1 MSKITKRTIE
11 NVKNGVNILDL
22 AQEYFSLKRKGNC
35 YQIESENGQFD
46 SVMIYPET
54 NSFYRWSRA
63 EGGDVIKFVTE
74 LEIEG
79 IKDFRDAVIFLQ
91 KRVDPNFLETPK
103 KAVKEKRVLSKKER
117 VKLLEEKLIRDIN
130 NKNAIAYLIK
140 ERGIN
145 KDVVYEGIKRENIL
159 QVKTENGTPGVAFI
173 GRDDYNLLACVTIRG
188 INNNSNFKGELK
200 GCDYS
205 VGWRWHPTD
214 ADGKQYLDPEMPV
227 VCFESYIDMMSYM
240 SLKEEFGERFNDGCT
255 YIATGSAT
263 KYKAVLEF
271 AKENPNINNY
281 EIAFD
286 NDDAGNRFSQKLI
299 EQLKEMGND
308 ATRIVSEE
316 KDWNDDLKKFKGITS
331 KSIAQRR
338 KEAKSKSKENICKKE
353 YSKNIKRDT
362 IVVER

>member
-271 AKENPNINNY
+271 EQSNDLELNLNIANNLNCY
-281 EIAFD
+281 ELDPSIISLECYAEQVFQKAGIDTDDPSFAYFD
-286 NDDAGNRFSQKLI
+286 FRGYGERY
-299 EQLKEMGND
+299 M
-308 ATRIVSEE
+308 
-316 KDWNDDLKKFKGITS
+316 LKKGAAMTPYGVASRNEQTFVWES
-331 KSIAQRR
+331 ARSVSDMVMQ
-338 KEAKSKSKENICKKE
+338 
-353 YSKNIKRDT
+353 
-362 IVVER
+362 

>member
-159 QVKTENGTPGVAFI
+159 QVKTENGTP
-173 GRDDYNLLACVTIRG
+173 
-188 INNNSNFKGELK
+188 
-200 GCDYS
+200 
-205 VGWRWHPTD
+205 
-214 ADGKQYLDPEMPV
+214 
-227 VCFESYIDMMSYM
+227 
-240 SLKEEFGERFNDGCT
+240 
-255 YIATGSAT
+255 
-263 KYKAVLEF
+263 
-271 AKENPNINNY
+271 
-281 EIAFD
+281 
-286 NDDAGNRFSQKLI
+286 
-299 EQLKEMGND
+299 
-308 ATRIVSEE
+308 
-316 KDWNDDLKKFKGITS
+316 
-331 KSIAQRR
+331 
-338 KEAKSKSKENICKKE
+338 
-353 YSKNIKRDT
+353 
-362 IVVER
+362 

>member
-11 NVKNGVNILDL
+11 NVKNGVNIMDL

-35 YQIESENGQFD
+35 YQIESENGQYD

-63 EGGDVIKFVTE
+63 RGGDVIKFVTE
-74 LEIEG
+74 LEIEN
-79 IKDFRDAVIFLQ
+79 IKDFREAVIFLQ
-91 KRVDPNFLETPK
+91 KRIDPSFLEMPK
-103 KAVKEKRVLSKKER
+103 KQVKEKKVLSKKER
-117 VKLLEEKLIRDIN
+117 VEILEKNLIKDVN
-130 NKNAIAYLIK
+130 NKNAIAYLIN

-145 KDVVYEGIKRENIL
+145 KEIVYEGIRRENIL
-159 QVKTENGTPGVAFI
+159 QIKTENGTPGVAFI

-188 INNNSNFKGELK
+188 INNNSNFKGELI

-205 VGWRWHPTD
+205 IGWRWHPTD
-214 ADGKQYLDPEMPV
+214 AEGNRYLNPEMPV

-263 KYKAVLEF
+263 KYKAILEF
-271 AKENPNINNY
+271 AKENPSIKNY

-286 NDDAGNRFSQKLI
+286 NDTAGDLFSQKLI
-299 EQLKEMGND
+299 EQLKEMGNN
-308 ATRIVSEE
+308 ATRIISEE
-316 KDWNDDLKKFKGITS
+316 KDWNDDLKKFKGINS

-338 KEAKSKSKENICKKE
+338 QEALSKSKKNIQKKE
-353 YSKNIKRDT
+353 YSKNIERDSIAT
-362 IVVER
+362 ER